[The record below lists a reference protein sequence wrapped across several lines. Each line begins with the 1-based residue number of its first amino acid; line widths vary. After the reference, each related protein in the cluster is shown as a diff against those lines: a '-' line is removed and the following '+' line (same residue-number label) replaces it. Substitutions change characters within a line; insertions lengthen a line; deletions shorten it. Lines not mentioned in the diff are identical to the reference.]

1 MYSWFWRKLPFG
13 LVGKLISMFALGGAT
28 VALLWYIVFPWA
40 TPLLPF
46 DDVQV
51 GTGADTQQGPGDQ
64 DPNTVTSKSPAPQ
77 TQFTLPYS
85 TKSNNP
91 VPSRSP
97 SKIVLPGD

>member
-1 MYSWFWRKLPFG
+1 MYSWFWHKLPFG
-13 LVGKLISMFALGGAT
+13 VLGKMISMFALLGAA

-51 GTGADTQQGPGDQ
+51 GTGSDTQQGPGEQ
-64 DPNTVTSKSPAPQ
+64 DPNIVTSKSPPR
-77 TQFTLPYS
+77 TQVTLPYG

-97 SKIVLPGD
+97 SKIVLPGG